1 MSHTKRSFIQAC
13 LIRALPALDRVDAG
27 IAHAEALW
35 ERLTAK
41 GYGAPRQTGP
51 RESVDWYARLVEPS
65 RGWFD
70 QFWTAY
76 GLKRDRNGAAMRW
89 YQLGDLTEHEARRII
104 DAAKQDNR
112 QWRETAQPGQVR
124 KMAQGWL
131 HEKRWMDYAPT
142 PQPPL
147 SGGYSAGLAGDAQL
161 RELKQQLASL
171 QRLNAAAPS
180 KELQRQINELVQE
193 IGNFQRPG
201 HG

>member
-13 LIRALPALDRVDAG
+13 IIRALPALDRVDAG

-41 GYGAPRQTGP
+41 GHGAPQQTGP
-51 RESVDWYARLVEPS
+51 REAVDWYGKLVEPS
-65 RGWFD
+65 KSWFD

-76 GLKRDRNGAAMRW
+76 GLKKDRNGAAMRW
-89 YQLGDLTEHEARRII
+89 YQLGDLTENEARRII
-104 DAAKQDNR
+104 DAATQDNR

-131 HEKRWMDYAPT
+131 HEKRWMDYAP
-142 PQPPL
+142 
-147 SGGYSAGLAGDAQL
+147 SSESRGNAEIRAGDTQL
-161 RELKQQLASL
+161 RELKQQLATL
-171 QRLNAAAPS
+171 RRLNDAAPNP
-180 KELQRQINELVQE
+180 ELLRQIDELTQK